1 MPSMNIR
8 LLRSYAGTRPRI
20 FICMSYPNGLAGRA
34 MSAGA
39 STHRSDSGEAEITEK
54 LSLLSN

>member
-1 MPSMNIR
+1 MNIR